1 MLCSRYICGDSK
13 FWIFWYVLKL

>member
-1 MLCSRYICGDSK
+1 MLCSRYICCDSK